1 MDEIKSPVLESQFKD
16 HIVDNPITNLKE
28 QDLPIEVREV
38 HLQPL
43 RNLEIT
49 IQVLDEDDGRVI
61 ETITGKATGGS
72 IKMDSTSLIR
82 RTGSISLSVD
92 PDLFPKPDSLM
103 WFGHYI
109 RVYAGLKD
117 LMMDRKTY
125 NFLLGTFWI
134 DEGGYSTDS
143 SNSVIDITLSDKMT
157 RFDERELEY
166 SMEIPAGVPISEA
179 MRLVM
184 ENIGETNF
192 GEISQNDG
200 ELVVPYKLQY
210 EIGESMSTII
220 TAIRDMYMD
229 CVCGYDVMGNF
240 EFKQIAVQR
249 EDDASEPKW
258 RFDSTSSDRA
268 DLTLSFQEGYNLKAI
283 RNHVVVYGGTSEHTG
298 LTPVGEVK
306 ITDPKS
312 PFNVDAIGTR
322 KKIVIEDKLMT
333 NDQCISKARFDIW
346 KMSNF
351 QETARITTVPIY
363 ILDANDII
371 EITHPETGE
380 VGRYQIDSFDLGLD
394 VSDNM
399 TIEAHKLYYIGLEY
413 GEEMI
418 QIVEDFIRGINNYGW
433 LSLAEE
439 RIKDA
444 YNIVGSGVNQL
455 TVRFTEGDLGGTQAS
470 VQSYATTKNQTLL
483 IDIKDFEGLDPNSE
497 SGANGRSKG
506 DYADRVLGHEMF
518 HAVMNDYLGHD
529 MAIQMPEWFKESWAE
544 FIHGGADRFNAVSV
558 GVSNIEKRNYLSALT
573 RSLLGGSWS
582 SSSDDYIAAYLIAI
596 AIYRIAKRKNLWKN
610 FFINLRGQSNI
621 SINFLAKMLPIADTN
636 NEVRDIII
644 AEIEGMNDVW
654 TMLFDTNDT
663 DTGSIGGYHFMN
675 LYGVKL
681 NAENVFN
688 NANATTNSIGFNIKI
703 EK

>member
-1 MDEIKSPVLESQFKD
+1 
-16 HIVDNPITNLKE
+16 
-28 QDLPIEVREV
+28 
-38 HLQPL
+38 
-43 RNLEIT
+43 
-49 IQVLDEDDGRVI
+49 
-61 ETITGKATGGS
+61 
-72 IKMDSTSLIR
+72 
-82 RTGSISLSVD
+82 
-92 PDLFPKPDSLM
+92 
-103 WFGHYI
+103 
-109 RVYAGLKD
+109 
-117 LMMDRKTY
+117 
-125 NFLLGTFWI
+125 
-134 DEGGYSTDS
+134 
-143 SNSVIDITLSDKMT
+143 
-157 RFDERELEY
+157 
-166 SMEIPAGVPISEA
+166 
-179 MRLVM
+179 
-184 ENIGETNF
+184 
-192 GEISQNDG
+192 
-200 ELVVPYKLQY
+200 
-210 EIGESMSTII
+210 
-220 TAIRDMYMD
+220 
-229 CVCGYDVMGNF
+229 
-240 EFKQIAVQR
+240 
-249 EDDASEPKW
+249 
-258 RFDSTSSDRA
+258 
-268 DLTLSFQEGYNLKAI
+268 
-283 RNHVVVYGGTSEHTG
+283 
-298 LTPVGEVK
+298 
-306 ITDPKS
+306 
-312 PFNVDAIGTR
+312 
-322 KKIVIEDKLMT
+322 
-333 NDQCISKARFDIW
+333 
-346 KMSNF
+346 
-351 QETARITTVPIY
+351 
-363 ILDANDII
+363 
-371 EITHPETGE
+371 
-380 VGRYQIDSFDLGLD
+380 
-394 VSDNM
+394 
-399 TIEAHKLYYIGLEY
+399 
-413 GEEMI
+413 MI

-455 TVRFTEGDLGGTQAS
+455 TVRFTVGDLGGTQAS

-582 SSSDDYIAAYLIAI
+582 SSSDDYVAAYLIAI